1 MLGRRLIEK
10 TISTDGG
17 VVEIDGFTLKID
29 PGCLAKKA
37 LIILEKDDQRIA
49 FKTLLG
55 LLDAV
60 PRVVQFFPDGLK
72 FLKPANLTI
81 RFETKAVF
89 DSEHFILHGFYN
101 RTYKR
106 TVWELVTNG
115 IEEYN
120 VEGVVNIKINGFSFY
135 SYILARR
142 GKLARILRH
151 LNQSFTCRAYSFY
164 RRLPEMDTIDISV
177 VLLSEFVDED
187 QGEDIKQLKDHLE
200 AGYVKGEK
208 GLLKPV
214 HTDRHLEMCLD
225 FPEIESTSFSFT
237 VDQSELDSVGFAVDH
252 FKRIAI
258 KSPASGAVKISLMEQ
273 MAKKLLWMLNVC
285 EKEEEVKVEVAEG
298 SLKFIIFIFIVRGVL
313 YLHLLH
319 NIAAHGNS
327 VFALSFAR

>member
-1 MLGRRLIEK
+1 MK
-10 TISTDGG
+10 
-17 VVEIDGFTLKID
+17 
-29 PGCLAKKA
+29 
-37 LIILEKDDQRIA
+37 KDDQKIA
-49 FKTLLG
+49 SKTLLS

-60 PRVVQFFPDGLK
+60 PGVVQFLPDGLK
-72 FLKPANLTI
+72 FLKPANLAI
-81 RFETKAVF
+81 RFETKTASDF
-89 DSEHFILHGFYN
+89 EHFILHGFYN
-101 RTYKR
+101 HTYKR

-115 IEEYN
+115 IEEDN

-142 GKLARILRH
+142 GRLARILRH

-164 RRLPEMDTIDISV
+164 RRLPGMDTIDISV

-200 AGYVKGEK
+200 AGYVKAEK

-214 HTDRHLEMCLD
+214 CTDRYLEMCLD
-225 FPEIESTSFSFT
+225 FPEIEFESASFSFK

-258 KSPASGAVKISLMEQ
+258 KSPASGAVKISEMKQ
-273 MAKKLLWMLNVC
+273 TGKKSLWMLNVC
-285 EKEEEVKVEVAEG
+285 EKEEEVKAEVAEG
-298 SLKFIIFIFIVRGVL
+298 SLKFIFFIFIVRDVL

>member
-1 MLGRRLIEK
+1 MK
-10 TISTDGG
+10 
-17 VVEIDGFTLKID
+17 
-29 PGCLAKKA
+29 
-37 LIILEKDDQRIA
+37 KDDQNSA
-49 FKTLLG
+49 FETLLG
-55 LLDAV
+55 QLDNV
-60 PRVVQFFPDGLK
+60 PRVIQFLPDSLK
-72 FLKPANLTI
+72 FLKPANLAI
-81 RFETKAVF
+81 RFDTKTAS

-101 RTYKR
+101 HTYKR

-115 IEEYN
+115 IEEDN
-120 VEGVVNIKINGFSFY
+120 VEGVINIKINGFSFY

-164 RRLPEMDTIDISV
+164 RRLPGMDTIDISV

-200 AGYVKGEK
+200 AGYVKAEK

-214 HTDRHLEMCLD
+214 CTDRYLEMRLD
-225 FPEIESTSFSFT
+225 FPEIEFECASFPFK

-258 KSPASGAVKISLMEQ
+258 KSPACGAVKISLMEK

-298 SLKFIIFIFIVRGVL
+298 SLKIYHFYFHSTRRSISLFTTQYCRTWQFGFRAVL
-313 YLHLLH
+313 C
-319 NIAAHGNS
+319 
-327 VFALSFAR
+327 